1 MRTPMVIT
9 ALTGAFLL
17 SAMGTASADDN
28 LGIDSYVRDYVER
41 TGLPGAMVAVT
52 KGDKVVLTAGY
63 GHTAGGDAITKDTPM
78 PLASVSKSFTA
89 LAVTKLAEEGKVKL
103 DAPVRQYLPEFTMA
117 DPRAAKIT
125 VRQLLHQTSGMSDRS
140 FPELTLDAPATLKD
154 AVAMLRTAGLSAEPG
169 ARMYYHNPN
178 YSLLGRLVEVVARRP
193 FAEHMAAGVFRPL
206 GMNATKTVD
215 SSLELPGAAKGYVRA
230 YGRTVPRSHPEWFV
244 NGGYGVVSTA
254 DDMARWL
261 IAQNGDR
268 PAIKATHQ
276 GSGVGEST
284 YAMGWYTG
292 RTASGAPMLKH
303 TGWLLTHNAVQV
315 LLPGSGY
322 GIAVVTNTGMMSG
335 DDAAIIADGLID
347 LAEGRP
353 DRQLAPFT
361 SSADP
366 ILAGMTLLTL
376 ALGALGVYRARTWAR
391 RRSGRATWRLVVR
404 LAPYALPV
412 ALFAGLAELFGLLM
426 NRSGTLAQISYVW
439 PALFVWTATAA
450 LTALAVAGTRIFHTI
465 RARRRTVTFTG

>member
-1 MRTPMVIT
+1 MRTTMVIT

-17 SAMGTASADDN
+17 SAAGTAAADDN
-28 LGIDSYVRDYVER
+28 TGFDSYVRAYVER

-63 GHTAGGDAITKDTPM
+63 GHTADGAAITKDTPM

-89 LAVTKLAEEGKVKL
+89 LAVTKLAEEGKVEL
-103 DAPVRQYLPEFTMA
+103 DAPVRRYLPEFTMA

-125 VRQLLHQTSGMSDRS
+125 VRQLLNQTSGMSDRS

-154 AVAMLRTAGLSAEPG
+154 SVAMLRTAGLDSAPG
-169 ARMYYHNPN
+169 ARYHYHNPN
-178 YSLLGRLVEVVARRP
+178 YSLLARLVEVVVKRP

-215 SSLELPGAAKGYVRA
+215 TTRELPGAAKGYVRA
-230 YGRTVPRSHPEWFV
+230 YGQVVPRTHPTWFI
-244 NGGYGVVSTA
+244 NGSYGMVSTA
-254 DDMARWL
+254 ADMSRWL
-261 IAQNGDR
+261 IAQNGDQA
-268 PAIKATHQ
+268 AIKATHQ
-276 GSGVGEST
+276 PSGVGGSA
-284 YAMGWYTG
+284 YAMGWAGTETPGG
-292 RTASGAPMLKH
+292 RPMLKH
-303 TGWLLTHNAVQV
+303 TGWLLTHNSAQV

-322 GIAVVTNTGMMSG
+322 GIAVVTNTGMVSG
-335 DDAAIIADGLID
+335 DDASIIADGLVD

-353 DRQLAPFT
+353 DQGLAPFT
-361 SSADP
+361 ATADP

-376 ALGALGVYRARTWAR
+376 ALGVLGGYRARTWAR
-391 RRSGRATWRLVVR
+391 RRSGRATWRLAVR

-426 NRSGTLAQISYVW
+426 NRSGTLAQISYAW
-439 PALFVWTATAA
+439 PALFVWSATAA
-450 LTALAVAGTRIFHTI
+450 VTALVVAGLRVFHTV
-465 RARRRTVTFTG
+465 RARRRTAPFTG